1 MALSVDTKVKEL
13 MKNEAAADLLEK
25 FSPGFKTN
33 PQMKLVGGLTFRKL
47 ASFPQAGLDAAKIEE
62 IDAALKALGE

>member
-33 PQMKLVGGLTFRKL
+33 PQMKL
-47 ASFPQAGLDAAKIEE
+47 E